1 MNWSRTSVAT
11 ARPRRARPWA
21 EIVVVALVF
30 AAFCAV
36 VLAKG
41 AQMLEPDDYAYRA
54 SIVALTHG
62 HLLLTTA
69 QYNALNAQLAATG
82 GQGIAQWTH
91 LSSGLWISE
100 KNPGYPFFAV
110 VFYLLGILRIT
121 PLFYGA
127 LACAGLFC
135 GARRW
140 LGRWGGVWA
149 VVLYCSS
156 GAALVF
162 AWRSSMPSFSD
173 ASLIAAGAGCLL
185 WTMLA
190 RDATTRRRLIVGL
203 LGFLAIE
210 GAVFM
215 RYTNVVELAV
225 AVIAIVVLHRLAAVP
240 RRTLLVWLASVV
252 LFSVGL
258 LTFNRLVYGSALST
272 GYSSGEITFAFS
284 AILPN
289 LKSMPGQLLRAM
301 PMLVLGL
308 AAAAWIGARLL
319 FGGRRTRHA
328 AADAYSAGGGA
339 SLAAGALP
347 RAAGARR
354 DALVAAVLL
363 AGWLGLWALYAAYT
377 WTEQMGNGGAGQ
389 TVHVVRFYLPVIGL
403 IALLGA
409 WLLARLP
416 RRLPPAVL
424 VAVAV
429 LGVLSFQSMA
439 TQGVGGG
446 GGGQP
451 GRFAAPGGS
460 SLPPASGGAQPAAA
474 GGQSTN

>member
-1 MNWSRTSVAT
+1 MNWSRTPAAT
-11 ARPRRARPWA
+11 ARSRTPRQRT
-21 EIVVVALVF
+21 EVIVAALVF

-36 VLAKG
+36 VLSRT

-62 HLLLTTA
+62 HLVLTTA
-69 QYNALNAQLAATG
+69 QYNALSAQLAATG
-82 GQGIAQWTH
+82 GQGIAQWTR
-91 LSSGLWISE
+91 LASGLWISE

-127 LACAGLFC
+127 LACVGLFA

-149 VVLYCSS
+149 VVLYCTS

-162 AWRSSMPSFSD
+162 AWRPTMPSFSD

-190 RDATTRRRLIVGL
+190 RDATARRRLVVGL
-203 LGFLAIE
+203 LGILAVE

-225 AVIAIVVLHRLAAVP
+225 AVVAVVALHRLAAVP
-240 RRTLLVWLASVV
+240 RRTLLVWLASVT
-252 LFSVGL
+252 LFSAGL
-258 LTFNRLVYGSALST
+258 LTFNRLVYGSAFST

-284 AILPN
+284 AIAPN
-289 LKSMPGQLLRAM
+289 LKTMPAQLLRAM
-301 PMLVLGL
+301 PMVVLGL
-308 AAAAWIGARLL
+308 AAAVWIGARLL
-319 FGGRRTRHA
+319 SGLRRARPA
-328 AADAYSAGGGA
+328 APGAYPAVGGA
-339 SLAAGALP
+339 QVAPASTNPAVPEARSA
-347 RAAGARR
+347 ARR
-354 DALVAAVLL
+354 DALIAAALL

-377 WTEQMGNGGAGQ
+377 WTEQMGGGGTGQ
-389 TVHVVRFYLPVIGL
+389 TVHVVRFYLPAIGL

-416 RRLPPAVL
+416 RRLPPVVL
-424 VAVAV
+424 VALAV

-439 TQGVGGG
+439 TQSVGG

-451 GRFAAPGGS
+451 GGFAAPGGS
-460 SLPPASGGAQPAAA
+460 GLPQAPG
-474 GGQSTN
+474 GGQPPS

>member
-1 MNWSRTSVAT
+1 MNWSRTPV
-11 ARPRRARPWA
+11 RARSRTPRLRA
-21 EIVVVALVF
+21 EIIVAALVF

-36 VLAKG
+36 ALSRT

-62 HLLLTTA
+62 HLVLTTA
-69 QYNALNAQLAATG
+69 QYNALNTQLAASG
-82 GQGIAQWTH
+82 GQGISQWTR
-91 LSSGLWISE
+91 LASGLWISE

-110 VFYLLGILRIT
+110 AFYLLGILRIT

-127 LACAGLFC
+127 LACAGLFV

-149 VVLYCSS
+149 VVLYCTS

-162 AWRSSMPSFSD
+162 AWRSTMPSFSD

-190 RDATTRRRLIVGL
+190 RDASARRRLIVGL
-203 LGFLAIE
+203 LALLAID

-215 RYTNVVELAV
+215 RYTNVIELAV
-225 AVIAIVVLHRLAAVP
+225 AVVTVVLLHRLAAVP
-240 RRTLLVWLASVV
+240 RRTLLVWLASVA
-252 LFSVGL
+252 LFSAGL
-258 LTFNRLVYGSALST
+258 LTFNRLVYGSAFST
-272 GYSSGEITFAFS
+272 GYSTGEITFAFS

-289 LKSMPGQLLRAM
+289 LKIMPAHLLRAM

-308 AAAAWIGARLL
+308 AAAVWIGARLL
-319 FGGRRTRHA
+319 PGLRRPRLA
-328 AADAYSAGGGA
+328 AEDRPVAADARPAADAGPAA
-339 SLAAGALP
+339 SE
-347 RAAGARR
+347 ARR
-354 DALVAAVLL
+354 DALIAAVLL

-377 WTEQMGNGGAGQ
+377 WTEQMGGGGAGQ
-389 TVHVVRFYLPVIGL
+389 TVHVVRFYLPAIGL

-416 RRLPPAVL
+416 RRLPPVAL

-439 TQGVGGG
+439 TQSVG

-460 SLPPASGGAQPAAA
+460 SLPQATGGGQPASAPGASQPA
-474 GGQSTN
+474 S

>member
-1 MNWSRTSVAT
+1 MSWSRTTVADARSRA
-11 ARPRRARPWA
+11 ARPRAAIAAARARVARPRV
-21 EIVVVALVF
+21 EIVVVVLVF

-62 HLLLTTA
+62 HLLLTTT
-69 QYNALNAQLAATG
+69 QYNALNTQLAATG
-82 GQGIAQWTH
+82 GQGIAQWTR

-127 LACAGLFC
+127 LACAGLFV

-149 VVLYCSS
+149 VVLYCTS

-162 AWRSSMPSFSD
+162 AWRSTMPSFSD

-190 RDATTRRRLIVGL
+190 RDATARKRLVVGL
-203 LGFLAIE
+203 LGLLAID

-225 AVIAIVVLHRLAAVP
+225 AVSAIVALHRLAAVP
-240 RRTLLVWLASVV
+240 RRTLLVWLASVA
-252 LFSVGL
+252 LFSAGL
-258 LTFNRLVYGSALST
+258 ATFNRLIYGSALST
-272 GYSSGEITFAFS
+272 GYSTGEITFAIS

-289 LKSMPGQLLRAM
+289 LKAMPGHLLRAM

-308 AAAAWIGARLL
+308 AAAVWIGTRLL
-319 FGGRRTRHA
+319 VGARRGRPA
-328 AADAYSAGGGA
+328 
-339 SLAAGALP
+339 
-347 RAAGARR
+347 AAGARR
-354 DALVAAVLL
+354 DALVAAALL

-416 RRLPPAVL
+416 RRLPPVVL

-439 TQGVGGG
+439 GQSVGGG

-460 SLPPASGGAQPAAA
+460 SLPQASGG
-474 GGQSTN
+474 GQAPSAPSGSQSSS